1 MSLTRFRSN
10 VYQRYER
17 ENRRREKRPAAR
29 AQNNEYEEDQ
39 EERERERE
47 KEAVVVVVSKVE
59 GLKSSYHF
67 FCCLSVRVFLCG
79 RRVVFRNMSLSI
91 NTSTTLQLLLLLIQ
105 YYKFILHSTTRL
117 GGPWRIRARRAFH
130 SRTVGST
137 RPSTIR
143 ATARRPRRRPRS
155 TSAKPG
161 RSFRISIGS

>member
-67 FCCLSVRVFLCG
+67 FVVYLCVCFYVGDEFCFVTCLCR
-79 RRVVFRNMSLSI
+79 
-91 NTSTTLQLLLLLIQ
+91 
-105 YYKFILHSTTRL
+105 
-117 GGPWRIRARRAFH
+117 
-130 SRTVGST
+130 
-137 RPSTIR
+137 
-143 ATARRPRRRPRS
+143 
-155 TSAKPG
+155 
-161 RSFRISIGS
+161 

>member
-10 VYQRYER
+10 VYQKYER

-67 FCCLSVRVFLCG
+67 FVVYLCVCFYVGDEFCFVTCLCR
-79 RRVVFRNMSLSI
+79 
-91 NTSTTLQLLLLLIQ
+91 
-105 YYKFILHSTTRL
+105 
-117 GGPWRIRARRAFH
+117 
-130 SRTVGST
+130 
-137 RPSTIR
+137 
-143 ATARRPRRRPRS
+143 
-155 TSAKPG
+155 
-161 RSFRISIGS
+161 

>member
-10 VYQRYER
+10 VYQKYER

-67 FCCLSVRVFLCG
+67 LLFICACVFLWE
-79 RRVVFRNMSLSI
+79 
-91 NTSTTLQLLLLLIQ
+91 TS
-105 YYKFILHSTTRL
+105 SV
-117 GGPWRIRARRAFH
+117 
-130 SRTVGST
+130 S
-137 RPSTIR
+137 
-143 ATARRPRRRPRS
+143 
-155 TSAKPG
+155 
-161 RSFRISIGS
+161 

>member
-1 MSLTRFRSN
+1 MYIRDTR
-10 VYQRYER
+10 ER
-17 ENRRREKRPAAR
+17 TGDEKSAPPRERKTT
-29 AQNNEYEEDQ
+29 NKKKTKKN
-39 EERERERE
+39 ERERERE

-67 FCCLSVRVFLCG
+67 FVVYLCVCFLCG
-79 RRVVFRNMSLSI
+79 RRVLFRNMSLSI
-91 NTSTTLQLLLLLIQ
+91 NTSTTLLLLLLLIQ

>member
-67 FCCLSVRVFLCG
+67 FVVLSVRVCFYVGDEFCFVTCLC
-79 RRVVFRNMSLSI
+79 R
-91 NTSTTLQLLLLLIQ
+91 
-105 YYKFILHSTTRL
+105 
-117 GGPWRIRARRAFH
+117 
-130 SRTVGST
+130 
-137 RPSTIR
+137 
-143 ATARRPRRRPRS
+143 
-155 TSAKPG
+155 
-161 RSFRISIGS
+161 

>member
-47 KEAVVVVVSKVE
+47 GGSGRRRLEVE